1 MTRLIKSQLTDIFA
15 RKYPV
20 YYTKHPV
27 YIHMYI
33 FAPEFVPVEANS
45 RARSVGVGMACLDF
59 VDLRAFFDQCA
70 LVMKTVPVCLRGAFR
85 AALRVAFE
93 EFLQR
98 RETHDATRH
107 TRAKNTFHVL
117 ASNALLSV
125 PEASSQVA
133 IQASQAIGWRRRQ
146 ALEGAQKAHGTREDA
161 RRSTGCRLRSQEAAT
176 NSHVNSAPSC
186 ASLIQSTEVHRR
198 YHTFFSGET

>member
-1 MTRLIKSQLTDIFA
+1 MTRLIKSQVTDIFA

-45 RARSVGVGMACLDF
+45 RARSVCVMACLEF
-59 VDLRAFFDQCA
+59 VDLRAFFDQRT

-93 EFLQR
+93 EFLR
-98 RETHDATRH
+98 GRETHDATRH

-125 PEASSQVA
+125 PKRWSFS
-133 IQASQAIGWRRRQ
+133 RQ
-146 ALEGAQKAHGTREDA
+146 AAKSPSKH
-161 RRSTGCRLRSQEAAT
+161 LR
-176 NSHVNSAPSC
+176 P
-186 ASLIQSTEVHRR
+186 
-198 YHTFFSGET
+198 